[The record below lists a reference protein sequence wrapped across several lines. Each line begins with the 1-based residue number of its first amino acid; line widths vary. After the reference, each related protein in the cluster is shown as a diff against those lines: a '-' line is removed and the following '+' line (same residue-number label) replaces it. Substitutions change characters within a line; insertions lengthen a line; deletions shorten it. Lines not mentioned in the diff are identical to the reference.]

1 MPPETR
7 NMKHALFFVALLLA
21 SCKPASAPPAVSVD
35 GAWARAT
42 VPGQTGSAA
51 YFTIRNAGG
60 PDKLLSVTS
69 PAADAS
75 LHSTSMDNGVM
86 RKRPLEA
93 LDVPARG
100 TEELKPGGTHVMLM
114 GLKQPLQA
122 LDIPEK
128 GTVELKP
135 GGTHVMLM
143 GLKQPLQAGLALE
156 LDLKFEKS
164 GERKVSAQV
173 RPTGAGAGM

>member
-1 MPPETR
+1 
-7 NMKHALFFVALLLA
+7 MKYALLFATLLLA

-42 VPGQTGSAA
+42 VTGQSGSAA
-51 YFTIRNAGG
+51 YFTIHNAGG
-60 PDKLLSVTS
+60 EDNLLTVSS
-69 PAADAS
+69 PGADAS

-86 RKRPLEA
+86 RMRPLEA
-93 LDVPARG
+93 LDIPAN
-100 TEELKPGGTHVMLM
+100 
-114 GLKQPLQA
+114 
-122 LDIPEK
+122 

-143 GLKQPLQAGLALE
+143 ELKQPLQAGAALE

-164 GERKVSAQV
+164 GERKVMAEV
-173 RPTGAGAGM
+173 RPASAGAGM

>member
-1 MPPETR
+1 
-7 NMKHALFFVALLLA
+7 MKPAVFFAALLLA
-21 SCKPASAPPAVSVD
+21 SCKPASAPPEVSVE

-60 PDKLLSVTS
+60 ADKLLSVTS

-86 RKRPLEA
+86 RMRPVQA
-93 LDVPARG
+93 LDVPA
-100 TEELKPGGTHVMLM
+100 KS
-114 GLKQPLQA
+114 A
-122 LDIPEK
+122 
-128 GTVELKP
+128 VELKP

-143 GLKQPLQAGLALE
+143 DLKLPLQAGATLE
-156 LDLKFEKS
+156 LDLKFEQS
-164 GERKVSAQV
+164 GERKVTADV
-173 RPTGAGAGM
+173 RPATAGGGM

>member
-1 MPPETR
+1 M
-7 NMKHALFFVALLLA
+7 MKSTLLFAVLLLA

-42 VPGQTGSAA
+42 VPGQSGSAA

-60 PDKLLSVTS
+60 EDKLLTVSS

-86 RKRPLEA
+86 RMRPLEA
-93 LDVPARG
+93 LDIPA
-100 TEELKPGGTHVMLM
+100 
-114 GLKQPLQA
+114 
-122 LDIPEK
+122 K

-143 GLKQPLQAGLALE
+143 GLKQPLSAGATLA
-156 LDLKFEKS
+156 LDLKFQKS
-164 GERKVSAQV
+164 GERHVTAEI
-173 RPTGAGAGM
+173 RPANSRAAM

>member
-1 MPPETR
+1 
-7 NMKHALFFVALLLA
+7 MKHALFFAALLLA
-21 SCKPASAPPAVSVD
+21 SCKPASGPPAVSVD

-42 VPGQTGSAA
+42 VPGQMGSAA

-60 PDKLLSVTS
+60 ADKLLSVTS

-86 RKRPLEA
+86 RMRPLEG
-93 LDVPARG
+93 LDVP
-100 TEELKPGGTHVMLM
+100 K
-114 GLKQPLQA
+114 
-122 LDIPEK
+122 D

-143 GLKQPLQAGLALE
+143 GLKQPLQSGATLE

-164 GERKVSAQV
+164 GERKVTAEV
-173 RPTGAGAGM
+173 RPASAGAGM

>member
-1 MPPETR
+1 
-7 NMKHALFFVALLLA
+7 MKHALFFAALLLA

-42 VPGQTGSAA
+42 VPGQMGSAA
-51 YFTIRNAGG
+51 YFTIQNAGG
-60 PDKLLSVTS
+60 EDKLLSVTS

-86 RKRPLEA
+86 RMRPLEG
-93 LDVPARG
+93 LDVPANG
-100 TEELKPGGTHVMLM
+100 
-114 GLKQPLQA
+114 A
-122 LDIPEK
+122 
-128 GTVELKP
+128 VELKP

-143 GLKQPLQAGLALE
+143 GLKQPLEAGATLE

-164 GERKVSAQV
+164 GERKVTAEV
-173 RPTGAGAGM
+173 RPASAGAGM

>member
-1 MPPETR
+1 
-7 NMKHALFFVALLLA
+7 MKYALFFAALLLA

-35 GAWARAT
+35 GVWARAN
-42 VPGQTGSAA
+42 VPGQSGSAA

-60 PDKLLSVTS
+60 EDTLLTVSS
-69 PAADAS
+69 PGANAS

-86 RKRPLEA
+86 RMRPLE
-93 LDVPARG
+93 
-100 TEELKPGGTHVMLM
+100 T
-114 GLKQPLQA
+114 
-122 LDIPEK
+122 LDIPAN

-143 GLKQPLQAGLALE
+143 ELKQPLQAGSALE

-164 GERKVSAQV
+164 GERKVMAEV
-173 RPTGAGAGM
+173 RPAATGAGM

>member
-1 MPPETR
+1 
-7 NMKHALFFVALLLA
+7 MKHALFFVALLLA

-86 RKRPLEA
+86 RMRPLEG
-93 LDVPARG
+93 LDVP
-100 TEELKPGGTHVMLM
+100 K
-114 GLKQPLQA
+114 
-122 LDIPEK
+122 D

-143 GLKQPLQAGLALE
+143 GLKQPLQSGATLE

-164 GERKVSAQV
+164 GERKVTAEV
-173 RPTGAGAGM
+173 RPASAGAGM

>member
-1 MPPETR
+1 
-7 NMKHALFFVALLLA
+7 MKHALFFAALLLA
-21 SCKPASAPPAVSVD
+21 SCKPASTPPAVSID

-60 PDKLLSVTS
+60 EDKLLSVTS
-69 PAADAS
+69 PVADAS
-75 LHSTSMDNGVM
+75 LHSTSMDNGMM
-86 RKRPLEA
+86 RMRPLEG
-93 LDVPARG
+93 LDVP
-100 TEELKPGGTHVMLM
+100 KN
-114 GLKQPLQA
+114 
-122 LDIPEK
+122 

-143 GLKQPLQAGLALE
+143 GLKQPLQAGSALE

-164 GERKVSAQV
+164 GERKLSADV
-173 RPTGAGAGM
+173 RPAGAGAGM

>member
-1 MPPETR
+1 
-7 NMKHALFFVALLLA
+7 MKCALFFAALLLA

-35 GAWARAT
+35 GVWARAT
-42 VPGQTGSAA
+42 VPGQSGSAA

-60 PDKLLSVTS
+60 EDKLLTVSS
-69 PAADAS
+69 PGADAS

-86 RKRPLEA
+86 RMRPIE
-93 LDVPARG
+93 
-100 TEELKPGGTHVMLM
+100 
-114 GLKQPLQA
+114 A
-122 LDIPEK
+122 LDIPAN

-143 GLKQPLQAGLALE
+143 GLKQPLQAGSALE

-164 GERKVSAQV
+164 GERKVMAEV
-173 RPTGAGAGM
+173 RPASSGAGM